1 MSLCLNIA
9 PAQPLFSCRQ
19 CSALCPT
26 PHSILEVLRYLVS
39 VRTCHELE
47 ETGVNVFLAPRD
59 THRWCLEYSAPRRS
73 RKSATAALTLLAS
86 LRLMGTV
93 ASSKFMCEPR
103 STNDGIVDTREIS
116 KDDVD
121 RDVLFTFSIQSI
133 GVHVLQDGVK
143 R

>member
-1 MSLCLNIA
+1 
-9 PAQPLFSCRQ
+9 
-19 CSALCPT
+19 
-26 PHSILEVLRYLVS
+26 
-39 VRTCHELE
+39 
-47 ETGVNVFLAPRD
+47 
-59 THRWCLEYSAPRRS
+59 
-73 RKSATAALTLLAS
+73 
-86 LRLMGTV
+86 
-93 ASSKFMCEPR
+93 MCEPR